1 MDTIKDNIL
10 QASAVIL
17 LEKDQGRYTMDHL
30 AADLNRSKK
39 TIYKYFDSKQALI
52 RSVIKIETQKIE
64 RTFQDLEKSNRS
76 AEDRLIETVYLI
88 DATISKIQ
96 NSILYKQMG
105 DQNLFIEHY
114 FDLRVSIFETYLQ
127 RFLQPLEKKLC
138 VRFKSSRM
146 MTQFVIA
153 TIEGHYFYT
162 LKDSKQISDKDFTDG
177 LAFLIHNTLVNTEAL

>member
-39 TIYKYFDSKQALI
+39 TIYKYFDSKQGLI
-52 RSVIKIETQKIE
+52 QSVVNIETKKIE
-64 RTFQDLEKSNRS
+64 RTFQDLEKSSRS
-76 AEDRLIETVYLI
+76 PEDLVIEAVYLM
-88 DATISKIQ
+88 DATISKIR

-105 DQNLFIEHY
+105 DQDLFIEHY
-114 FDLRVSIFETYLQ
+114 FDLRASIFETYLQ
-127 RFLQPLEKKLC
+127 RFLQPFEKSLC
-138 VRFKSSRM
+138 VRFKGSRM

-153 TIEGHYFYT
+153 ILEGHYFCV
-162 LKDSKQISDKDFTDG
+162 LKDSKKISDKDFTDG
-177 LAFLIHNTLVNTEAL
+177 LAFLIHNTLVNTETL